1 MNTFNYALSSD
12 QLANTRFTNFG
23 EAVGY
28 ALPKALFGFAVV
40 FGVLILIW
48 GILALF
54 KVFFYTIPNSANKSA
69 SDKSAKKEAV
79 KATAAPVAQQTVSTA
94 VPTDDSALVA
104 AITAAISAFRQQN
117 GEANGGFRVVSFKK
131 RK

>member
-40 FGVLILIW
+40 FSVL
-48 GILALF
+48 LACR
-54 KVFFYTIPNSANKSA
+54 TCI
-69 SDKSAKKEAV
+69 
-79 KATAAPVAQQTVSTA
+79 
-94 VPTDDSALVA
+94 
-104 AITAAISAFRQQN
+104 AIDFEVGDFIDI
-117 GEANGGFRVVSFKK
+117 
-131 RK
+131 